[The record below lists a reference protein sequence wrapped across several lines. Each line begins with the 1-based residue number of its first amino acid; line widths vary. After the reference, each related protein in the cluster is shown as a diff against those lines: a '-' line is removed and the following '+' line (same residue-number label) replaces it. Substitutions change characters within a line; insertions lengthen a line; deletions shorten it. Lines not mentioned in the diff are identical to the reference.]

1 MMSETSR
8 SLIAAAREGL
18 APDAAVAARV
28 RAKIAA
34 ATGVAAATGAA
45 VAVAVPKATTGVTV
59 AKILGALLAV
69 SVVASVAVVTR
80 PDRTTPRAPQLELR
94 STEQADEIRAEV
106 HVVAP
111 SDSTM
116 PPAAK
121 PRHDV
126 HATHAGAIDPLAIE
140 IDPAEDASTATP
152 PQTSGAA
159 DNPHTR
165 RQRGSADEDFDSIS
179 LSREV
184 ELIDLAMVSL
194 RKNVPHAALEAI
206 KAYNRE
212 TGGRGQMAE
221 DAAAIE
227 IEARCLQDMDVT
239 ALLDRFDHKW
249 PESAQRERV
258 QTTCFA
264 RK

>member
-34 ATGVAAATGAA
+34 ATGVAAATGSVAA
-45 VAVAVPKATTGVTV
+45 LAVPKASTAATL
-59 AKILGALLAV
+59 AKVLGGLLTLGAVATAV
-69 SVVASVAVVTR
+69 VVTR
-80 PDRTTPRAPQLELR
+80 PDRTTPRAPQLEVTTAE
-94 STEQADEIRAEV
+94 STDEIRPPV

-111 SDSTM
+111 SDSTAARVDKPQHASHARQIDM
-116 PPAAK
+116 PDDVVGAAPATNAPDSAATADESSAHGRKRGAK
-121 PRHDV
+121 P
-126 HATHAGAIDPLAIE
+126 
-140 IDPAEDASTATP
+140 ED
-152 PQTSGAA
+152 
-159 DNPHTR
+159 
-165 RQRGSADEDFDSIS
+165 DFDSIS

-227 IEARCLQDMDVT
+227 IEARCLQDQDVT
-239 ALLDRFDHKW
+239 TLLDRFDHKW
-249 PESAQRERV
+249 PESAQRERI

-264 RK
+264 RR